1 MKACLCACW
10 CLIKSG
16 SIKCT
21 QLVRAQR
28 RAKASRRLDVA
39 DLSDDRRSDGMQ
51 EWALVGVDLK
61 TWELADSEMKLQLH
75 SLHRLRGV
83 YCEQQDKD
91 SR

>member
-1 MKACLCACW
+1 M
-10 CLIKSG
+10 
-16 SIKCT
+16 
-21 QLVRAQR
+21 
-28 RAKASRRLDVA
+28 
-39 DLSDDRRSDGMQ
+39 
-51 EWALVGVDLK
+51 ALVGVDLK